1 MQGFILQLTS
11 LFLKFELLGS
21 PEIEMS
27 QINVILLQEFITLW
41 NILLH
46 TFFNQLNGLFQTFY
60 INVLTFYSFKHWVL
74 ILCSGHGGGTVGP
87 GPKKI
92 LPKFLQALQKC
103 LSLWGVL
110 GVVIVQRVGTQKQ
123 VRAWDRTMMEGLGV
137 KRIKWQ
143 MDLGLL
149 SLGQITLLSF
159 F

>member
-1 MQGFILQLTS
+1 MS

-27 QINVILLQEFITLW
+27 KINVIYKNSLPSEIFNFIHFLTNYMVYFKL
-41 NILLH
+41 
-46 TFFNQLNGLFQTFY
+46 FY

-87 GPKKI
+87 DSKKI
-92 LPKFLQALQKC
+92 LPEFLQALQKC

-110 GVVIVQRVGTQKQ
+110 GVVIIQGVGTQKQ

>member
-1 MQGFILQLTS
+1 MLFTRIHYLLEYFIYQY
-11 LFLKFELLGS
+11 
-21 PEIEMS
+21 
-27 QINVILLQEFITLW
+27 
-41 NILLH
+41 

-60 INVLTFYSFKHWVL
+60 INALTFYSFKHWVL

-87 GPKKI
+87 DSKKI
-92 LPKFLQALQKC
+92 LPEFLQALQKC

-110 GVVIVQRVGTQKQ
+110 GVVIIQGVGTQKQ